1 MKYESK
7 FLSFSAFLILLAW
20 FLCYS
25 SSIAAENAED
35 QREYNYLENSEKG
48 PKHWG
53 DLKKEWIACKNGHL
67 QSPVDI
73 SNGTMKVSKTIG
85 ELEMMYKPSQSI
97 IKNRGHDLSV
107 QWPNNDAGSIK
118 INGTNYF
125 FQQIHWHSPS
135 EHTINGKRYALE
147 LHMVHQC
154 NVSKVKNNI
163 AVIALL
169 YEFGSPDSFLSK
181 LMSNITT
188 MNNQNRERSMG
199 VIDPSLIKIGGNKYY
214 RYIGSLTAPPC
225 TEDNIRL
232 KGSSQGNPNSC
243 PSY

>member
-97 IKNRGHDLSV
+97 IKNRGHDLS
-107 QWPNNDAGSIK
+107 
-118 INGTNYF
+118 
-125 FQQIHWHSPS
+125 
-135 EHTINGKRYALE
+135 
-147 LHMVHQC
+147 C